1 MMKLREKRVEINDG
15 CQGKMIFSILQS
27 IFAGIIM
34 HLPGLV
40 VKWPFEDWAQYFQSL
55 IGATLEGISAAIY
68 NKRIFL
74 WILYVQDYLQE
85 LFTIN

>member
-1 MMKLREKRVEINDG
+1 MIL
-15 CQGKMIFSILQS
+15 IFSILQS

-40 VKWPFEDWAQYFQSL
+40 VKWPFEDWAQYFQQSL
-55 IGATLEGISAAIY
+55 IGATLEDNSAAIY
-68 NKRIFL
+68 NKRIFLFL